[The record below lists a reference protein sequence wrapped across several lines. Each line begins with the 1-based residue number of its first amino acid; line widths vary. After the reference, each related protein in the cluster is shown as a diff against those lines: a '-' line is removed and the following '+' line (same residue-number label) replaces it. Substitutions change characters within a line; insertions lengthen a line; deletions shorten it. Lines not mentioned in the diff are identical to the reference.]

1 MARANLQQLLGN
13 IEDPPSKPAPKEIA
27 RKPVEELVVRVSA
40 RRDEPAA
47 VRSPRQSERA
57 TKTEQQESAGAL
69 YSALQRKET
78 RIREDQR
85 NALTM
90 HARRLSKSK
99 GAGGRR
105 ITDNTLVRVA
115 IDLLLA
121 HSSELAGT
129 TEDELRHSVGL

>member
-13 IEDPPSKPAPKEIA
+13 IEDPPSVPASKEIA
-27 RKPVEELVVRVSA
+27 RKPVDESVVEVSVKA
-40 RRDEPAA
+40 DGPVA
-47 VRSPRQSERA
+47 VRSPRRPERA
-57 TKTEQQESAGAL
+57 TKTEQQESADAL
-69 YSALQRKET
+69 FSALQRKET
-78 RIREDQR
+78 RIREDQQ

-121 HSSELAGT
+121 HSNELAGA
-129 TEDELRHSVGL
+129 TEDELRRSVGL